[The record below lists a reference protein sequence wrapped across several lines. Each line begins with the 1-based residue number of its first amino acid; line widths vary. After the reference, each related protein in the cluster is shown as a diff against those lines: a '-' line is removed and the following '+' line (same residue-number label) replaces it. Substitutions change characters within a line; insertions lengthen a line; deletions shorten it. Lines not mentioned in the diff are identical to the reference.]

1 MPRFRGGR
9 GLLRGV
15 CWLVLLCVAEI
26 PAATPVLAA
35 DPIGS
40 ECVAFRAVADATG
53 TALPPAAPSSTAN
66 PAVDDLSGP
75 AAAAPFRLPK
85 PAVRHARCP
94 AAAALSLL
102 SHARALV
109 GERGPPPAA
118 R

>member
-66 PAVDDLSGP
+66 PAVDDLSGA

-85 PAVRHARCP
+85 PAVWHVGCP
-94 AAAALSLL
+94 AAAPLSLL
-102 SHARALV
+102 SHDRALV

>member
-40 ECVAFRAVADATG
+40 ECVAFRAAADATG

-66 PAVDDLSGP
+66 PAVDDLSGA

-85 PAVRHARCP
+85 PAVWHVGCP
-94 AAAALSLL
+94 AAAPLSLL

>member
-15 CWLVLLCVAEI
+15 CWLVLLCVAAI

-40 ECVAFRAVADATG
+40 ECVAFRAAADATG
-53 TALPPAAPSSTAN
+53 TALPPAATSAAN
-66 PAVDDLSGP
+66 PAVDDLSGA

-85 PAVRHARCP
+85 PAVWHVGCP
-94 AAAALSLL
+94 AAAPLSLL

>member
-1 MPRFRGGR
+1 MPRFRSGR

-40 ECVAFRAVADATG
+40 ECVAFRPVADATG
-53 TALPPAAPSSTAN
+53 RALPPAAPSTGN

-75 AAAAPFRLPK
+75 PAATPFRLPK
-85 PAVRHARCP
+85 PAVRHAGCP
-94 AAAALSLL
+94 AAAPLSLL

-109 GERGPPPAA
+109 GERGPPAA

>member
-26 PAATPVLAA
+26 GAAVPALAA
-35 DPIGS
+35 DPAGS
-40 ECVAFRAVADATG
+40 ETVALRAARDGAS
-53 TALPPAAPSSTAN
+53 AAIPPAAPSAAN

-75 AAAAPFRLPK
+75 AASAPFRLPQ
-85 PAVRHARCP
+85 PAVRHAGCP
-94 AAAALSLL
+94 AAAPLSLL

-109 GERGPPPAA
+109 GERGPPSPA